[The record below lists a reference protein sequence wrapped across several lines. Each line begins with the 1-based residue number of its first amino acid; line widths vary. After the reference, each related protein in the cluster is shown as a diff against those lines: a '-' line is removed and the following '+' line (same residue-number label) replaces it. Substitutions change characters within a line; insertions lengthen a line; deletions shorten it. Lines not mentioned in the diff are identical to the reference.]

1 MEAGHLT
8 FTDHNQ
14 SSAEQLAR
22 QAKIIDALVRRA
34 SRQNDVGLTAYSA
47 FQSAIELQAQVA
59 AKTRDLELAAT
70 ELESVRYDHNRMR
83 ENLDDAL
90 AAMEGGFAL
99 FAGDQLAVFNDL
111 FRSFLPDISD
121 RLTPGLT
128 LHQYLEMMAQSDTL
142 RSDTQDLRRAT
153 ARWLEESASSV
164 RSHVVELRDDRWFQ
178 LSVQR
183 TSSGNMV
190 LLLTDITGIVRQ
202 SRSEKESL
210 IDQQAAYLQAV
221 FEDMSSGVCTFSDD
235 QKVMMFNG
243 PFRELLSLPFT
254 SVQQGMSM
262 ERLLNFMV
270 LQSRISPVA
279 LERFRDWCRNRHTRD
294 VFQTRVKQGTFRV
307 LDMQA
312 NVLPDSGFLIELKDV
327 TLESRATETLEKR
340 VLERTAELTYA
351 NERLT
356 QQYEQQARVEEELR
370 IAKERAEAAVSSKTR
385 FLAAA
390 SHDLLQPINAA
401 KLMLATMQDT
411 ARGTKVAP
419 GAARLHRA
427 FSSIEQLLHSLLDIS
442 RLDSNDP
449 DMVQPSDVCLS
460 DLMQGII
467 EDQSP
472 VAEQKDVVLRVVPSR
487 AWVRTD
493 PIYLLRSL
501 QNLVVNAIQ
510 YTNPG
515 GRVLVGCRHKKSKVV
530 LEVWDTGIGISKADQ
545 ARVFEEF
552 ARADPGHVSN
562 GVGLGLSVVERACRH
577 LGHKLW
583 LHSKPNVGSR
593 FGIELDRMSG
603 PCEVSEQP
611 ELPTVQPDHP
621 LDLIVMVIENDED
634 VLFATSQ
641 LLQQWGADVI
651 AVTSTEDAL
660 RHVRD
665 MGMPPDIILAD
676 YQLNSGDTGVRAI
689 QEIRAMSGLKVPAI
703 LITAN
708 AQEDIRRAGHEI
720 GFSVMAKPV
729 QIARLRPLI
738 AWKTRWQSPQAEVM
752 APTKV
757 SDDSP
762 GFQSHSDGERSRS

>member
-1 MEAGHLT
+1 MEASRLN
-8 FTDHNQ
+8 FTDANQ
-14 SSAEQLAR
+14 THTEQLER

-70 ELESVRYDHNRMR
+70 ELESVRFDHNRLR

-99 FAGDQLAVFNDL
+99 FADGQLAVFNDL
-111 FRSFLPDISD
+111 FRTLLPDISD
-121 RLTPGLT
+121 QLTPGLS
-128 LHQYLEMMAQSDTL
+128 LDQYLEMMAQSDSL
-142 RSDTQDLRRAT
+142 RSDAQDLRSAT
-153 ARWLEESASSV
+153 ARWLEDSGTSV
-164 RSHVVELRDDRWFQ
+164 RLHVIELQKDRWFQ

-190 LLLTDITGIVRQ
+190 LLLTDITGIVRK
-202 SRSEKESL
+202 SRSEKETL

-221 FEDMSSGVCTFSDD
+221 FEDMSSGVCTFSEDG
-235 QKVMMFNG
+235 KVMMFNG
-243 PFRELLSLPFT
+243 PFRELLSLPYT
-254 SVQQGMSM
+254 SLQRGMSLD
-262 ERLLNFMV
+262 RLLNFMV
-270 LQSRISPVA
+270 LQSRLSPVS
-279 LERFRDWCRNRHTRD
+279 LETFRDWCRHRQTRKTL
-294 VFQTRVKQGTFRV
+294 QIRVKQGAFRV
-307 LDMQA
+307 LDLQA
-312 NVLPDSGFLIELKDV
+312 NILPDAGFLIELKDV
-327 TLESRATETLEKR
+327 TVESRATETLERR
-340 VLERTAELTYA
+340 VLERTAELTRA

-385 FLAAA
+385 FLATA

-401 KLMLATMQDT
+401 KLMLATMQESARDT
-411 ARGTKVAP
+411 HVAP
-419 GAARLHRA
+419 NVERLHRA
-427 FSSIEQLLHSLLDIS
+427 FTSMEQLLHSLLDIS

-449 DMVQPSDVCLS
+449 DMVQPTELCLHE
-460 DLMQGII
+460 LMQGILD
-467 EDQSP
+467 DQSP
-472 VAEQKDVVLRVVPSR
+472 VAEQKGVTLRVVPSR
-487 AWVRTD
+487 VWVRSD
-493 PIYLLRSL
+493 PVYLLRSL

-515 GRVLVGCRHKKSKVV
+515 GRILVGCRHQGDTVM

-552 ARADPGHVSN
+552 ARGSSDHISN

-583 LHSKPNVGSR
+583 LRSKPNVGSK
-593 FGIELDRMSG
+593 FSIELNRVT
-603 PCEVSEQP
+603 PPTHVSEQSNLQHV
-611 ELPTVQPDHP
+611 ESNQP
-621 LDLIVMVIENDED
+621 LDLIAMVIENDED

-651 AVTSTEDAL
+651 AVTSTAEAL
-660 RHVRD
+660 QHVRD

-676 YQLNSGDTGVRAI
+676 YQLDNDDTGIAAI
-689 QEIRAMSGLKVPAI
+689 QDIRRLSGVKVPAI

-708 AQEDIRRAGHEI
+708 AQEDIRKAGHEV
-720 GFSVMAKPV
+720 GFSVLAKPV
-729 QIARLRPLI
+729 HIARLKPLI
-738 AWKTRWQSPQAEVM
+738 AWKTRWQSPDGAITAQ
-752 APTKV
+752 TKV
-757 SDDSP
+757 SGDTPQADA
-762 GFQSHSDGERSRS
+762 QSVNRRPQ